1 MRSQIQKLVFLGQM
15 HSRSNMTSKDFPVLE
30 LYEVTACQFVYARK
44 ETVF

>member
-1 MRSQIQKLVFLGQM
+1 
-15 HSRSNMTSKDFPVLE
+15 MTSKDFPVLE